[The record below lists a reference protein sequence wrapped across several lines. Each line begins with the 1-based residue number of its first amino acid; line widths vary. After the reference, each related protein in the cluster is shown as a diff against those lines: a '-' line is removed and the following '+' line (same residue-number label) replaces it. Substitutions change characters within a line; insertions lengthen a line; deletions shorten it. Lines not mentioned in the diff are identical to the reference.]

1 MKRDILNQASMALLA
16 LSLTA
21 SSVPFQTISAAAKTG
36 ESVISMT
43 TDESTGSVEES
54 ILSDET
60 NSEVKNEENTIDK
73 VEDQERETGEAS
85 EISEQATKLNGD
97 EKSSAEDSSVQLS
110 QNKEGEGKKAE
121 EELLEDGSAEDLNDI
136 TKEEGLDE
144 SQNVSEDDLNSTS
157 TAGKENTNEIVSEEN
172 KANKDLEMTGE
183 KIEAGI
189 VKETENLETL
199 EIQELPKQ
207 IQEIDHENW
216 YKSPLQGLYKIP
228 ILISA
233 SNQTKRPV
241 YLYVPESNYPNQPV
255 VNLAID
261 SSEEPEEFIEKSGWK
276 ELADEEGILLYVYTA
291 EKDWKNYK
299 DEKDYFSS
307 AYNFLTKRPFVDV
320 RKHNMYMAAY
330 GNAADVGM
338 EFALNEPRYF
348 AGIFADG
355 TTGMSEKVKNQLEN
369 TKTNFYDDKG
379 AQLTCAEVVHPIWI
393 VTENEDENTD
403 RLVDFLK
410 KSNRTIDTIEEKSD
424 AEYYAPD
431 EDKFTGNEEEA
442 VGGIYFEKTEDV
454 DDTVNYEFSK
464 KVWENLFKGIR
475 RYPDF
480 GEVRSYIP
488 SDEDPNMERHE
499 DIVDGYQRVWYTY
512 VPDSVKDE
520 SNVPAVFVFH
530 GNGGGPTE
538 IADQMGWKKLAD
550 KLGVMLVIPQGSAN
564 WATKMSNN
572 AGVDYQQYTTSW
584 TTKESKTQPNDLKF
598 IDHLYQWLTK
608 DSDYADKV
616 DVSRIFASGQSMG
629 GFNSYNMIY
638 YRPQYFAA
646 VMPNSFIKA
655 ADDETVTKYDVPVMN
670 TMGQQD
676 TTIPGAFKT
685 ALNGVGKKVFDY
697 FLNRYD
703 LTEQGG
709 QDRTYNDFTFMEK
722 DAKCTEKNGS
732 LNMYIFDTKEGYPMF
747 TAAECVG
754 CGHATTVTEVQ
765 YFYDHYIK
773 HYTRDPENKVL
784 YYDGKVVDTPA
795 NLALYN
801 GTEIP
806 GETLVAKELPKA
818 EDIHIDF
825 DDYNGQKIQ
834 GYYNFNCVVSKDAEG
849 NKKIRTAKFYIPEGT
864 VFNQPTVFVGVPNG
878 VDTGEFLVKSGW
890 KDLADKKKLHI
901 VMMEPENEKWDQG
914 EDDIR
919 YIQELN
925 TDVSYRP
932 FFCAFSSNFYGI
944 GYGESSDALRKS
956 SQQNPKSWAGI
967 ALLGDTDMTETELKH
982 LENTDSKVKGVPVA
996 DVMTPA
1002 WIVASEKDEGTKVL
1016 LDFYKHANHA
1026 QENKADE
1033 DFATEVYLPQKG
1045 GSVDDEWCA
1054 ETIYDEADW
1063 KACVNEEYSEK
1074 VYDNLFDGVYR
1085 YPGNANGALRRPG
1098 DIFER
1103 GFEYFQTKVSG
1114 GYKDE
1119 NEEERTYNREWYVYV
1134 PDSVDTSK
1142 PAPLVFVFHGAGGS
1156 GNEIADRSG
1165 WAKVAKDKGF
1175 IIVMPTGSHIEKV
1188 RDVSDMQT
1196 NEYFRAMWN
1205 TGDAT
1210 ATRPSDLKFVEY
1222 LYDWMKEHYNIDT
1235 TRVYATGQSSGGMMT
1250 WACAAKLPNI
1260 FAAAAPVSAYNSP
1273 DPVGTSVVPVDCYI
1287 GEQDTTFSGGFS
1299 GKTAEETV
1307 ENFTRLYNTKENYED
1322 YKYLGQGQTG
1332 EKKDL
1337 VSNGDELLTRYLFKA
1352 QDGTPLIRA
1361 NEVATKTH
1369 AIWPSECY
1377 MTWETWLSHFTK
1389 DADGKLY
1396 YDGKL
1401 VDGATSKSDENDQ
1414 KPEENNSNNNKN
1426 SMTRGHIGSSG
1437 AHSGK
1442 GTAFSNNSKN
1452 VNSDGKP
1459 GEWKQNQK
1467 GWWFEFD
1474 DGSYPTDRWEKL
1486 VWNGAY
1492 NWYHFD
1498 EEGYLQGGWF
1508 TDYDGNTYYLH
1519 EVHDGQFGYMHTG
1532 WSNIGNESYFFEPVA
1547 GKTQGHLYKSRTTPD
1562 GYQVDENGVWIR

>member
-1 MKRDILNQASMALLA
+1 MKRKKKILNQAGVALMALSMVTVAMPL
-16 LSLTA
+16 
-21 SSVPFQTISAAAKTG
+21 QTITSLAQTTESNVAATLTENNGDQEAENPDELKETSSEKDSETEEYSSETEEQDVTGDYSQEAAEEQNSKEDEAVESTEKLIEKEPTEEVDTGKIEDSAKTDG
-36 ESVISMT
+36 EVEGKVT
-43 TDESTGSVEES
+43 EDTEES
-54 ILSDET
+54 E
-60 NSEVKNEENTIDK
+60 
-73 VEDQERETGEAS
+73 
-85 EISEQATKLNGD
+85 SEQT
-97 EKSSAEDSSVQLS
+97 
-110 QNKEGEGKKAE
+110 E
-121 EELLEDGSAEDLNDI
+121 EELAETTKEQTETPVTATEETKAETLVTATEETKAETKVQATEDLD
-136 TKEEGLDE
+136 
-144 SQNVSEDDLNSTS
+144 
-157 TAGKENTNEIVSEEN
+157 
-172 KANKDLEMTGE
+172 
-183 KIEAGI
+183 
-189 VKETENLETL
+189 TL
-199 EIQELPKQ
+199 EVQEFPSELQ
-207 IQEIDHENW
+207 TIDPENW
-216 YKSPLQGLYKIP
+216 YKSPLLGLYRINIKVSESVI
-228 ILISA
+228 
-233 SNQTKRPV
+233 RPV
-241 YLYVPESNYPNQPV
+241 YLYVPEKNEPNQSV
-255 VNLAID
+255 IHIAID
-261 SSEEPEEFIEKSGWK
+261 SSEKPEEFIEKSGWRQ
-276 ELADEEGILLYVYTA
+276 LADENGFLLYIYTA
-291 EKDWKNYK
+291 DGDWENYT
-299 DEKDYFSS
+299 DEKDYLSTS
-307 AYNFLTKRPFVDV
+307 YTFLTKRPYVDV

-330 GNAADVGM
+330 GDAADVGM
-338 EFALNEPRYF
+338 QFALNEPRYF
-348 AGIFADG
+348 AGILADG
-355 TTGMSEKVKNQLEN
+355 TTGMSEKLENQLKK
-369 TKTNFYDDKG
+369 TKTNFYNDKG
-379 AQLTCAEVVHPIWI
+379 EQLLCSEVVHPIWI
-393 VTENEDENTD
+393 VTKNKDENTD

-410 KSNRTIDTIEEKSD
+410 KSNRTVASTEEKYD

-431 EDKFTGNEEEA
+431 EAQFTGNEEEA
-442 VGGIYFEKTEDV
+442 IGGIYLENADI
-454 DDTVNYEFSK
+454 DDTVNYEFSEK
-464 KVWENLFKGIR
+464 IWENLFKGVR

-480 GEVRSYIP
+480 GEVRSYVP
-488 SDEDPNMERHE
+488 SDEDHNMERHE
-499 DIVDGYQRVWYTY
+499 DVVDGYQRVWYTY

-520 SNVPAVFVFH
+520 NNVPAVFVFH

-550 KLGVMLVIPQGSAN
+550 QLGVMLVIPQGSAS

-572 AGVDYQQYTTSW
+572 AGVDYQQYTTTW
-584 TTKESKTQPNDLKF
+584 TTKESETLPNDMEF
-598 IDHLYQWLTK
+598 MDYLYQWLTE
-608 DSDYADKV
+608 DSDFADKV
-616 DVSRIFASGQSMG
+616 DASRIFASGQSMG

-685 ALNGVGKKVFDY
+685 ALNGAGKKVFDY
-697 FLNRYD
+697 FLDRYD
-703 LTEQGG
+703 LTEQGD
-709 QDRTYNDFTFMEK
+709 QDRTYDDFTFMEK
-722 DAKCTEKNGS
+722 DAKCTEKNGP
-732 LNMYIFDTKEGYPMF
+732 LNTYIFDTKEGYPMF

-754 CGHATTVTEVQ
+754 CGHATTVTEVK
-765 YFYDHYIK
+765 YFYDHYIEN
-773 HYTRDPENKVL
+773 YTRDPETKVL

-801 GTEIP
+801 GTENP
-806 GETLVAKELPKA
+806 GEILVAKELPKA
-818 EDIHIDF
+818 EDIHIDY

-901 VMMEPENEKWDQG
+901 VMMEPENGQWDQG
-914 EDDIR
+914 EDDIK
-919 YIQELN
+919 YIKELN

-944 GYGESSDALRKS
+944 GYGESADVLRKN
-956 SQQNPKSWAGI
+956 SQENPKSWAGI
-967 ALLGDTDMTETELKH
+967 ALLGDTDMTEAELKH
-982 LENTDSKVKGVPVA
+982 LETTDSKVKGVPVA

-1026 QENKADE
+1026 QEVKSDE
-1033 DFATEVYLPQKG
+1033 DFASEVYLPQDG

-1054 ETIYDEADW
+1054 ATIYDEADW
-1063 KACVNEEYSEK
+1063 KDCVNEEYSEK
-1074 VYDNLFDGVYR
+1074 VYDKLFDGVYR

-1098 DIFER
+1098 DIYER
-1103 GFEYFQTKVSG
+1103 GFKYFQAKVPG

-1119 NEEERTYNREWYVYV
+1119 NGEERTYNREWYVYV
-1134 PDSVDTSK
+1134 PDSVDTSS

-1165 WAKVAKDKGF
+1165 WAKVAKDNGI
-1175 IIVMPTGSHIEKV
+1175 IIVMPTGSHFEKV

-1222 LYDWMKEHYNIDT
+1222 LYDWMKEHYKIDA
-1235 TRVYATGQSSGGMMT
+1235 TRVYASGQSSGGMMT

-1260 FAAAAPVSAYNSP
+1260 FAAAAPVSAYNAP

-1287 GEQDTTFSGGFS
+1287 GEQDTTFPGGFS
-1299 GKTAEETV
+1299 GMSAEETV
-1307 ENFTRLYNTKENYED
+1307 EKFTKLYNTKENYED

-1332 EKKDL
+1332 EKTDL
-1337 VSNGDELLTRYLFKA
+1337 ASSGDKLLTRYLFEA

-1361 NEVATKTH
+1361 DEVATKTH

-1401 VDGATSKSDENDQ
+1401 VNESTA
-1414 KPEENNSNNNKN
+1414 KPEEDEHKPEADNSDTNKN
-1426 SMTRGHIGSSG
+1426 SITRGHIGSSG
-1437 AHSGK
+1437 GHSGK
-1442 GTAFSNNSKN
+1442 GTVVSDSSKI
-1452 VNSDGKP
+1452 VNSDGKS
-1459 GEWKQNQK
+1459 GEWKQNLK
-1467 GWWFEFD
+1467 GWWFKFD
-1474 DGSYPTDRWEKL
+1474 DGSFPTDKWEKL
-1486 VWNGAY
+1486 LWNGTY

-1498 EEGYLQGGWF
+1498 KEGYLQGGWF
-1508 TDYDGNTYYLH
+1508 TDGDGNTYYLH
-1519 EVHDGQFGYMHTG
+1519 EAHDGNFGYMHTG
-1532 WSNIGNESYFFEPVA
+1532 WSNIGDKSYFFEPVA
-1547 GKTQGHLYKSRTTPD
+1547 GKLQGHLYRSGMTPD
-1562 GYQVDENGVWIR
+1562 GYQVDENGVWNK